1 MKKFGKI
8 LNSLSLLGLSLMV
21 ACSGN
26 SMAEDNSGPVLVQ
39 SIVINGSNIQD
50 GNPEQL
56 AVVVLP
62 NNATNREVIW
72 SVSNTSVATIS
83 DTGLLTPLDNG
94 TVTVTATAKDASGV
108 SADKVITIS
117 GVAGPPVLVESIAV
131 IGVDITD
138 GNPEQLTVEV
148 LPADATNKAVT
159 WAVSDIS
166 IGEIE
171 GEGLL
176 TPKANGTVTITATA
190 MDGSGTVG
198 ELVINIS
205 GITEVPGTVV
215 STPQELLNALASATA
230 GDNIYVKEGIY
241 NFGSTINISS
251 SGTSGNL
258 ISVLPH
264 PDNMNR
270 PKLDFST
277 MAESSAN
284 RGTNLS
290 GSYWYIKGIDV
301 FKAGDNGMFIS
312 GSNNVIEFCT
322 FSENSDT
329 GLQIGNGGSNNTI
342 LNCDSFYNADS
353 AIENADGFACKLDAG
368 NGNKFMGCRAWQ
380 NLDDGWDG
388 YLRGTDNITTTY
400 EDCWAFKNGYLKD
413 GSVSGGD
420 GNGFKTGGSDDKLLK
435 HNGIYKNCVSA
446 GNGFDGFD
454 HNSNRGDVVLYN
466 CSAYANGRNIGFS
479 TTNIANSL
487 TIKNTASLSGGS
499 SDSFTGTTTDITNN
513 SWQNGIVINADDF
526 VSLDIDLMS
535 SPRKADGSL
544 PDVDFMNLV
553 SGSDL
558 IDAGVDV
565 GLSYLG
571 VAPDIGAF
579 EKE

>member
-1 MKKFGKI
+1 M
-8 LNSLSLLGLSLMV
+8 LGLSLMV

>member
-1 MKKFGKI
+1 
-8 LNSLSLLGLSLMV
+8 
-21 ACSGN
+21 
-26 SMAEDNSGPVLVQ
+26 
-39 SIVINGSNIQD
+39 
-50 GNPEQL
+50 
-56 AVVVLP
+56 
-62 NNATNREVIW
+62 
-72 SVSNTSVATIS
+72 
-83 DTGLLTPLDNG
+83 
-94 TVTVTATAKDASGV
+94 
-108 SADKVITIS
+108 
-117 GVAGPPVLVESIAV
+117 
-131 IGVDITD
+131 
-138 GNPEQLTVEV
+138 
-148 LPADATNKAVT
+148 
-159 WAVSDIS
+159 
-166 IGEIE
+166 
-171 GEGLL
+171 
-176 TPKANGTVTITATA
+176 

>member
-1 MKKFGKI
+1 VKKFGKI